1 MFTPGV
7 IKLAFSDATAKSQLA
22 TNWQPAAAA
31 IPQTSAITGCDK
43 CIIVC
48 IKLEHSLNKF

>member
-31 IPQTSAITGCDK
+31 IPQLLLLLVVINA
-43 CIIVC
+43 
-48 IKLEHSLNKF
+48 LLFALN